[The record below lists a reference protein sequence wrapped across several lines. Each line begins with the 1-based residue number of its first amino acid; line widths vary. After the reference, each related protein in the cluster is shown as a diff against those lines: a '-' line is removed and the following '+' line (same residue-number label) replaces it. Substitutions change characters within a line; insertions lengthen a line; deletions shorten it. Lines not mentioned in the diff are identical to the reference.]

1 MKTWICKGNGL
12 ISLTCTSASKHPT
25 ILKEGRLN
33 LIIMEQIIC
42 AALLYEHW
50 SQWDLIE
57 NWYWEERNNPEKS
70 LFSAYKNQVSF
81 QLRKKKKRRMKEK
94 RKKQKEIQ
102 PLLSIWTAALK
113 NTYTKFSSFP
123 DLNSSK
129 ILKGP
134 VYVSTPVQ
142 PGRFGGTSPKTRP
155 LISLMFPNN
164 LRKSM
169 RVT

>member
-123 DLNSSK
+123 DLNSS
-129 ILKGP
+129 ILTFLC
-134 VYVSTPVQ
+134 VAS
-142 PGRFGGTSPKTRP
+142 PGSRCQDSERTSVCFHTSSARQ
-155 LISLMFPNN
+155 IWWD
-164 LRKSM
+164 
-169 RVT
+169 